1 MEKAFSWYPGHMA
14 KARRKL
20 EADLKKAD
28 AVLLVVDARVPYS
41 GRHLDLEKTLSE
53 RSKPVIFALT
63 KGDLA
68 EEEHTREWVKR
79 LREES
84 FGAVAINAKK
94 GRGPGSLEPH
104 LRRLTGQINE
114 KREQKGLRPREP
126 RLVVVGL
133 PNVGKSSLL
142 NRLAGSQRA
151 KTGRKPGV
159 TRGQQ
164 WVKVAGKWS
173 VLDTPGIL
181 YPRIEDERQLA
192 FLAAVGS
199 VKADV
204 LPMEEV
210 GGYLLEELARHP
222 MAEKLLGEPPYPE
235 RPFLLE
241 RLAKKK
247 GFLMS
252 GARPDLERGCR
263 WLLSSFFEGK
273 LGRITLER
281 P

>member
-1 MEKAFSWYPGHMA
+1 MA

-20 EADLKKAD
+20 EGDLKKAD
-28 AVLLVVDARVPYS
+28 AVLMVVDARVPRS
-41 GRHLDLEKTLSE
+41 GRHHDLEQSLSE
-53 RSKPVIFALT
+53 RGKPLLFALT

-68 EEEHTREWVKR
+68 EEQHTKSWLKQ
-79 LREES
+79 LRSES
-84 FGAVAINAKK
+84 FGAVSINAQK

-104 LRRLTGQINE
+104 LRRLTTQINE
-114 KREQKGLRPREP
+114 KRQAKGLRPREP

-164 WVKVAGKWS
+164 WVKVSGKWS

-210 GGYLLEELARHP
+210 GGYLLEELRDRPEAS
-222 MAEKLLGEPPYPE
+222 KLLGDPPYPE

-241 RLAKKK
+241 RLAQRK

-273 LGRITLER
+273 LGKITLER
-281 P
+281 PDETN